1 MVRWGRVVA
10 VAVTVVALAA
20 CGGGGKKS
28 NTAATGSGSNGPQVS
43 AGSESGSAPSASSGE
58 GQSAANDSPVV
69 GADGASADAGGDQP
83 QGASTDAPVPPG
95 VKPFAGKYNYH
106 STGTMGLNG
115 SNSNVDQQDTTTVE
129 DLSDS
134 DQRVTMPGAG
144 GSQITTLRFSSD
156 KIELLSLEMKGALNK
171 TFNGPVLYSPVP
183 FTVGQTW
190 EWTLTS
196 TDNLTHVTQKS
207 KIDREENVTVGGQT
221 VETYVLETDLTI
233 SGDVNG
239 SGHLTSFVSP
249 AYKLPVRNHSTLDAT
264 YTTFHVVSDITS
276 DLLDLR
282 PS

>member
-1 MVRWGRVVA
+1 MMRWGRVVA

-43 AGSESGSAPSASSGE
+43 AGSDSGSAPSASSGE

-69 GADGASADAGGDQP
+69 GADGASTDAGGGQP
-83 QGASTDAPVPPG
+83 QAAGTDAPVPPG
-95 VKPFAGKYNYH
+95 VKPFAGNYNYH

-156 KIELLSLEMKGALNK
+156 KIELLSLKMKGALNK

-183 FTVGQTW
+183 FAVGQAW

-249 AYKLPVRNHSTLDAT
+249 SYKLPVRNHSTLDAT